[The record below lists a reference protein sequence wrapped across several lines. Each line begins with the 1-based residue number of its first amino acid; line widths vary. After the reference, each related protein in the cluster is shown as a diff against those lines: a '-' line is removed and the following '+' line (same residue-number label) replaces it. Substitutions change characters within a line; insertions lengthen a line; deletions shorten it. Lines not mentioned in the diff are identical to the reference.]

1 MSPILFHHRTRNRL
15 RSILLIC
22 AMLGVL
28 GIAAE
33 LFLGEGAF
41 LPVTIGVL
49 LALLIPGRIQPGL
62 LLRWQGAYRLSPA
75 NAPALSALL
84 HRIAERAALARPP
97 ELYYLPVP
105 ALNAFALGSRQ
116 ESAIV
121 VSDGLLHTMTPREI
135 AGIVAHEISHLR
147 HSDLFVMRLAELTRR
162 MMGLLATAG
171 FLLLLLNLPLI
182 ALGSRPFPWPGVLL
196 LMAGPTVV
204 TLLQLALSRT
214 REYDADL
221 GAAELTGDPE
231 GLAIALAK
239 LERVQGGWLERMT
252 RRGHYPRIPP
262 ALQTHP
268 PTRERIRRLLAL
280 TPGRTPVVTEGEGR
294 LTLDLTGITPNRSRW
309 WR

>member
-1 MSPILFHHRTRNRL
+1 M
-15 RSILLIC
+15 LLIC

-33 LFLGEGAF
+33 LFFGEGAF

-49 LALLIPGRIQPGL
+49 LALLIPSRIQPGL

-75 NAPALSALL
+75 NAPGLSALL
-84 HRIAERAALARPP
+84 HRIAERAGLARPP
-97 ELYYLPVP
+97 ELYYLPIP

-121 VSDGLLHTMTPREI
+121 VSDGLLHAMTPREI
-135 AGIVAHEISHLR
+135 AGILAHEISHLR
-147 HSDLFVMRLAELTRR
+147 NSDLFFMRLAELTRR
-162 MMGLLATAG
+162 MMSLLATAG
-171 FLLLLLNLPLI
+171 FFLLLLNLPLI
-182 ALGSRPFPWPGVLL
+182 ALGGRPFPWAGVLL
-196 LMAGPTVV
+196 LMAGPTVA

-231 GLAIALAK
+231 GLAMALAK

-252 RRGHYPRIPP
+252 RRGHYPRMPP

-280 TPGRTPVVTEGEGR
+280 TPGQTPLVTEGEGR
-294 LTLDLTGITPNRSRW
+294 LTFDLTAVTPNRSRW